1 MVITKDTQKNAHK
14 LTCINMQSFACIHG
28 SWHVRL
34 FVCGLSV
41 PCSLVLDHLL
51 HHIIQV
57 HQFSPKQSN
66 ILQLGTKQQH
76 QFNLSE
82 KLIFGCSINQTRK
95 QTTTQALGNL
105 RQMCEPLEA
114 TKCSLEAH
122 DIMQL
127 KDLRMK

>member
-1 MVITKDTQKNAHK
+1 MD
-14 LTCINMQSFACIHG
+14 LGMSDC
-28 SWHVRL
+28 L
-34 FVCGLSV
+34 FVSSV
-41 PCSLVLDHLL
+41 SRAVWFWITCCN
-51 HHIIQV
+51 HIILV

-66 ILQLGTKQQH
+66 ILQLETKEQH